1 MPRYVALLRGVS
13 PMNLKMAD
21 LKRCLEAVGFTE
33 VKTLLSSGNVA
44 FNARKTSEVLLEKK
58 IEAALT
64 QELGKH
70 FLTLVR
76 SQEALNSLL
85 RADAFA
91 KFKLKEGEKKV
102 VTFLKESP
110 KIQLKL
116 PIEND
121 NGRILAQQ
129 GREVFTVYIPD
140 PKAGAGFMGMLE
152 RALGKAQTTRT
163 WGTVQKCAAG

>member
-1 MPRYVALLRGVS
+1 
-13 PMNLKMAD
+13 MNLKMAD
-21 LKRCLEAVGFTE
+21 LKRCLEGVGFTE

-44 FNARKTSEVLLEKK
+44 FNARKTSEAILEKK

-64 QELGKH
+64 QELGKY

-85 RADAFA
+85 NADAFA

-110 KIQLKL
+110 KTQLKL
-116 PIEND
+116 PIEKD
-121 NGRILAQQ
+121 NGRMLDHQ
-129 GREVFTVYIPD
+129 GSEVFTVYIPN
-140 PKAGAGFMGMLE
+140 PQAGAGFMGVLE
-152 RALGKAQTTRT
+152 RTLGKAQTTRT
-163 WGTVQKCAAG
+163 WDTVRKCAAG